1 MSSSI
6 KIRILNKT
14 LDISFDEGDCAKD
27 ICASLSIKGYPAD
40 FQLVRDD
47 KLPLD
52 KWAPLDPKQVYNF
65 LPSTPKKTT
74 EPTQASPAIP
84 IQEPTQASPPPN
96 PEPSHLQ
103 EASPIQETQAQVV
116 PKTPD
121 KLRIRYSFLA
131 ILVSPDTNDSRAS

>member
-84 IQEPTQASPPPN
+84 IQEPTQASPATQASPPPN

-103 EASPIQETQAQVV
+103 EASQPY
-116 PKTPD
+116 P
-121 KLRIRYSFLA
+121 RNS
-131 ILVSPDTNDSRAS
+131 SPSRAQNSRQTAHQILFPGHIG